1 MIMAHKKKNV
11 EIRKKIRPKKG
22 FNPNPFLQVSREEL
36 DRLMREVL
44 INRSKPIQFTD

>member
-1 MIMAHKKKNV
+1 MAHKKKNV

-36 DRLMREVL
+36 DRLMSNLLREQ
-44 INRSKPIQFTD
+44 SKGNKHS

>member
-1 MIMAHKKKNV
+1 MTMAYKKKNV

-36 DRLMREVL
+36 DRLMKAVL
-44 INRSKPIQFTD
+44 TENTKHNTAKI

>member
-1 MIMAHKKKNV
+1 MTMAHKKKNV

-36 DRLMREVL
+36 DRLMSNLLREQ
-44 INRSKPIQFTD
+44 SKGNNHS